1 MSTKN
6 VIFSNPGDVIDFV
19 KIVEKYPFDMDM
31 KRGRYI
37 VDAKSLLGLM
47 NLGFDQKIELKVY
60 DEECD
65 DLWKE
70 LDKFVCDHTIPCP
83 ECGDREH
90 FRHIRSKEKGWNF
103 WGCKACGTTFADEHG
118 RPGAKQEKEKTRS
131 EETDFKCPKCGKPLV
146 ARPTKSG
153 GVWFGCSGFP
163 KCKVRFWAKDD
174 GTPDFENP
182 PKN

>member
-1 MSTKN
+1 MEKKAFVTKEM
-6 VIFSNPGDVIDFV
+6 IE

-70 LDKFVCDHTIPCP
+70 LDKFV
-83 ECGDREH
+83 
-90 FRHIRSKEKGWNF
+90 
-103 WGCKACGTTFADEHG
+103 AA
-118 RPGAKQEKEKTRS
+118 Q
-131 EETDFKCPKCGKPLV
+131 
-146 ARPTKSG
+146 
-153 GVWFGCSGFP
+153 GCSY
-163 KCKVRFWAKDD
+163 VEKD
-174 GTPDFENP
+174 GQ
-182 PKN
+182 

>member
-1 MSTKN
+1 MHFQSKKVILFKYFPLVEMHESVNMVPIRKKEGPIMSTKN

-70 LDKFVCDHTIPCP
+70 LDKFV
-83 ECGDREH
+83 
-90 FRHIRSKEKGWNF
+90 
-103 WGCKACGTTFADEHG
+103 AA
-118 RPGAKQEKEKTRS
+118 
-131 EETDFKCPKCGKPLV
+131 
-146 ARPTKSG
+146 
-153 GVWFGCSGFP
+153 
-163 KCKVRFWAKDD
+163 
-174 GTPDFENP
+174 
-182 PKN
+182 

>member
-19 KIVEKYPFDMDM
+19 KIVEKYPFDMD
-31 KRGRYI
+31 RYI

-70 LDKFVCDHTIPCP
+70 LDKFV
-83 ECGDREH
+83 
-90 FRHIRSKEKGWNF
+90 
-103 WGCKACGTTFADEHG
+103 AA
-118 RPGAKQEKEKTRS
+118 
-131 EETDFKCPKCGKPLV
+131 
-146 ARPTKSG
+146 
-153 GVWFGCSGFP
+153 
-163 KCKVRFWAKDD
+163 
-174 GTPDFENP
+174 
-182 PKN
+182 